1 MKIFFRKL
9 HRWLGLL
16 TAVQIIAWM
25 GSGLYFSLIPI
36 SEIRGEHLT
45 VPPESLDSA
54 QLDSLPRLDQIGVL
68 LNEQ

>member
-1 MKIFFRKL
+1 M
-9 HRWLGLL
+9 
-16 TAVQIIAWM
+16 AVQIIAWM